1 MYNIR
6 KITKRSFLEQYPN
19 ITDPNLMEETKVLK
33 DESKQIFKVGR
44 KIYTESVRKLH
55 GEYNESYKLVFLTV
69 FFKTKSF
76 YCHSPRERE
85 RKREREREKKRERK
99 KERDRE
105 RGREK
110 QSCLSI
116 TCLHSHLML

>member
-55 GEYNESYKLVFLTV
+55 GKYNESYKLVFLTV

-76 YCHSPRERE
+76 YCHPPRERE
-85 RKREREREKKRERK
+85 RKRERERERK
-99 KERDRE
+99 KERERKRE
-105 RGREK
+105 TEREGERSK
-110 QSCLSI
+110 VV
-116 TCLHSHLML
+116 